1 MKNKKI
7 ILVILFLQIC
17 LNNLIYSQN
26 KSDYNIFSKI
36 CDEMIVLNQNYF
48 LKIILNKKFQLVID
62 VSSMEYDID
71 TLKTKDLD
79 KLAIH
84 KDIDKGK
91 LISILLQDT
100 IPIIPLGKSIQI
112 IDTIGFFKTDYS
124 YSNSEFTFKIV
135 NRNNYIPLT
144 ECNNFIKLSYIKRI
158 DNELILSFI
167 TNKEENHCLN
177 FYFKIIDN
185 KVILNKYKSLWRP

>member
-144 ECNNFIKLSYIKRI
+144 E
-158 DNELILSFI
+158 
-167 TNKEENHCLN
+167 
-177 FYFKIIDN
+177 
-185 KVILNKYKSLWRP
+185 